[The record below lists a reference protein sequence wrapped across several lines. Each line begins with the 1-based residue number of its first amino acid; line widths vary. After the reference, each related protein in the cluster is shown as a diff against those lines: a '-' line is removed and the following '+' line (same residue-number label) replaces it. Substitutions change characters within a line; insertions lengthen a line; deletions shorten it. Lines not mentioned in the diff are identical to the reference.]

1 MDALKRSLA
10 AQLPSPARSSVG
22 GRDLKGS
29 CFQTLGKL
37 CWHEG
42 FEHAADAAPDALDV
56 LRAGSGSA
64 FDAAGFFAT
73 LLICCAFVRAEA
85 QWRPL

>member
-1 MDALKRSLA
+1 MAHGPLY
-10 AQLPSPARSSVG
+10 SVPEVV
-22 GRDLKGS
+22 S
-29 CFQTLGKL
+29 IL

-56 LRAGSGSA
+56 LRAGSGSV
-64 FDAAGFFAT
+64 FDAAGFFAA
-73 LLICCAFVRAEA
+73 LPILCCAFVRAEA